1 MIVPLIRSLEEIPL
15 EINEEKLSIEFY
27 TGKHSCYWDQF
38 RNILLMIKYGELGI
52 SMSGHL
58 YWECNK

>member
-38 RNILLMIKYGELGI
+38 RNILLMIKYGELTV
-52 SMSGHL
+52 ST
-58 YWECNK
+58 